1 MLLFTYTDKAARYYF
16 YEEAEEELTRKHENR
31 SIKDHETLMCCYNTL
46 ICLL

>member
-16 YEEAEEELTRKHENR
+16 YEEAEEELTRKQENR
-31 SIKDHETLMCCYNTL
+31 SIKDPETLMCFYPAL